1 MFLPQISTVSGDTVQ
16 MQLEY
21 KSMRK
26 ASFEQMKSPASLTS
40 SMAVAM
46 GYETLCKMAIPMQ
59 SVFLGMGDLQD
70 KIQPMP
76 VAVCVFNHF
85 LLKITTNNNK
95 LYFSVKI
102 TLSTNVANWRHWPT
116 KQHNTIKYVQYLWNN
131 TENVIQTKPSPRST

>member
-1 MFLPQISTVSGDTVQ
+1 

-46 GYETLCKMAIPMQ
+46 GYETLSKMAIPMQ

-76 VAVCVFNHF
+76 VAVSVFNHF
-85 LLKITTNNNK
+85 LLKITTTNNK

-102 TLSTNVANWRHWPT
+102 TFSTNVANFIGDT
-116 KQHNTIKYVQYLWNN
+116 N
-131 TENVIQTKPSPRST
+131 